1 MEAQEKQEDTADYRT
16 QRMVGTVNWGTATV
30 VGVFAGMLYGGSK
43 EASAS
48 VSKDAELMLKLGST
62 PDKREQ
68 YRLMRDAM
76 EKRFIR
82 VARGS
87 IVGGIRLGMFTAAFY
102 GLQNLLAEKRGVRD
116 VYNVVGAG
124 STTAATFGLI
134 MPGSL
139 RWRARNAMLGS
150 VLGAAI
156 CFPLVTPIYYV
167 SQETSKAVYWRH
179 NPSRNFYRWLH
190 LKLVEKANEG
200 TLSSRAA
207 DVSGNVEAKTSIDA
221 AVERLEGN
229 LNK

>member
-1 MEAQEKQEDTADYRT
+1 MEAQEKQEDMVDYRP
-16 QRMVGTVNWGTATV
+16 RKLAGTVNWGTATV

-48 VSKDAELMLKLGST
+48 VSKDAEVLLKLGST

-68 YRLMRDAM
+68 HRLMRDAM

-82 VARGS
+82 VTRGS
-87 IVGGIRLGMFTAAFY
+87 IVGGVRLGMFTAAFY
-102 GLQNLLAEKRGVRD
+102 GLQNLLAEKRGVYD
-116 VYNVVGAG
+116 VFNVVGAG

-134 MPGSL
+134 MPGTL

-150 VLGAAI
+150 ALGAAI
-156 CFPLVTPIYYV
+156 CFPLGWV
-167 SQETSKAVYWRH
+167 
-179 NPSRNFYRWLH
+179 H
-190 LKLVEKANEG
+190 LKLIEKANEG
-200 TLSSRAA
+200 TSFAYGE
-207 DVSGNVEAKTSIDA
+207 VSGDAQAKSGVGA